1 MQNVETFISMIK
13 QLLYILDK
21 KQKRLFFCLISSS
34 FFVAL
39 LETLGVSAIIPFILV
54 MLSPE
59 EFMQK
64 QFVIMAMNFLG
75 IYEYMQILL
84 VVALLVVFVYIIKTI
99 TVLLVNYFQAR
110 FRNGLER
117 DLSNAMLEAYLHQE
131 YLFHINTNSSEVVR
145 GVHSD
150 VSGVASVVENFSN
163 LISEGLTSVLI
174 GCFLIYVNPLM
185 AIIVLL
191 LSGVTSLGVVLI
203 FKKRTNLSGER
214 CRDAFQRKIQYIQQS
229 ENGIK
234 DIIVRQRHEYF
245 LEQFKKYSEQAC
257 RYNTMYL
264 CISKV
269 PNRVVEVVFIT
280 GLLISSIFCI
290 GRGGDASLYVTQLG
304 AFAVAAVRILPSISS
319 IAVYLNSLIYFRP
332 ALEATYFNLAEGI
345 AQNSNNKGMKS
356 FQYGDIIGETVHFQN
371 NIHVRN
377 VSWKYD
383 ECLDFVLK
391 DISFDIHKGEAV
403 AIIGASG
410 SGKTTLVDVMLGLL
424 SPQKGCILVDGINI
438 SDNPAM
444 WSRMVEYVPQ
454 SIFLLDD
461 TVKKNIAFG
470 VSEEKIDEERI
481 QQVLEE
487 AQLKEMVDNLP
498 NGIDT
503 FLGEQGIKL
512 SGGQRQRIA
521 IARSLYF
528 DPDILILDEA
538 TSALD
543 TETEISVMD
552 AIETLHGRK
561 TLIIV
566 AHRLST
572 IRKCDRIFEVIDGQI
587 VLKDRNEVLCE

>member
-1 MQNVETFISMIK
+1 M
-13 QLLYILDK
+13 YW
-21 KQKRLFFCLISSS
+21 FF
-34 FFVAL
+34 FKAL
-39 LETLGVSAIIPFILV
+39 SGP
-54 MLSPE
+54 
-59 EFMQK
+59 
-64 QFVIMAMNFLG
+64 NH
-75 IYEYMQILL
+75 
-84 VVALLVVFVYIIKTI
+84 TI